1 MMASTP
7 LASGVLVSIFVATA
21 STTSPRE
28 WGPWGPTGSTPVTTC
43 CPPGSFLAIE
53 DWQGSR
59 QGPDGIWKTS
69 VDSKMTLR
77 DSVLPQP
84 TPKIKAL
91 TKLRRKWNRDYWYM
105 LNYEYG
111 RHNFINRV
119 YCVPDKNNLPS
130 IHKFQ
135 GSAYP
140 RPPYWATSLD
150 KLWSRKTFENFTWPL
165 AENQTLYSQGKLSK
179 KKEIVSNPWAG
190 DKLPSC
196 PGGPDELATIVL
208 GDGLDHRDETM
219 LKTCPIVRSF
229 KRLQLKESPT
239 ILKAEGGWPSGWKV
253 S

>member
-1 MMASTP
+1 
-7 LASGVLVSIFVATA
+7 
-21 STTSPRE
+21 
-28 WGPWGPTGSTPVTTC
+28 
-43 CPPGSFLAIE
+43 
-53 DWQGSR
+53 
-59 QGPDGIWKTS
+59 
-69 VDSKMTLR
+69 MTLR
-77 DSVLPQP
+77 DSVLPQL

-91 TKLRRKWNRDYWYM
+91 TKLRRKWNRDYWFM

-165 AENQTLYSQGKLSK
+165 AENQMLYSQGKLSK
-179 KKEIVSNPWAG
+179 KKEVVSNPWAG

-208 GDGLDHRDETM
+208 GDGLLHR
-219 LKTCPIVRSF
+219 
-229 KRLQLKESPT
+229 
-239 ILKAEGGWPSGWKV
+239 
-253 S
+253 

>member
-1 MMASTP
+1 MASTP

-21 STTSPRE
+21 STTSPGE

-69 VDSKMTLR
+69 VNSKMTLR

-208 GDGLDHRDETM
+208 GDGLHHR
-219 LKTCPIVRSF
+219 
-229 KRLQLKESPT
+229 
-239 ILKAEGGWPSGWKV
+239 
-253 S
+253 